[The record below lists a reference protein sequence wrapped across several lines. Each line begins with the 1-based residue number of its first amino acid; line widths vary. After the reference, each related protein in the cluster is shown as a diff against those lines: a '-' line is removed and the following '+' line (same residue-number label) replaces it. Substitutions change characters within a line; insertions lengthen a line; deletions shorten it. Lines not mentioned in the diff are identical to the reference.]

1 VTSSKILVIEDLE
14 DIRDLLEVFF
24 KKRGFEVIQA
34 DRGVPGVD
42 LARREKPQAVL
53 VDMRLPDIDG
63 LEVLRRIKK
72 FDGVAK
78 IFLLSGFYAE
88 DTEREALSEGAT
100 ACLKKSSGMEDVVN
114 VISAAMRET
123 KGETP

>member
-34 DRGVPGVD
+34 DRGVPGVA
-42 LARREKPQAVL
+42 LARREKPQVVL

-63 LEVLRRIKK
+63 LEVLRRLKK
-72 FDGVAK
+72 FDGTTK

-88 DTEREALSEGAT
+88 DAEREALSEGAT
-100 ACLKKSSGMEDVVN
+100 ACLKKSSGMENVVN

-123 KGETP
+123 KGEAP